1 MAVRVVEGTLR
12 QLGLLTPGSATAAVG
27 CGYRCFW
34 GQFTVRYD
42 NETQEMEKLLFKKS
56 ALKIENHFTSLLH
69 SYYNFKG
76 ALIFF
81 KLFSSKPAPFNL
93 NLGVKTLKIN
103 NSLNFYWILM
113 KNG

>member
-1 MAVRVVEGTLR
+1 MAVRVVEGMLR
-12 QLGLLTPGSATAAVG
+12 QLGLLSPGSATAVVG
-27 CGYRCFW
+27 CGCRCFW

-81 KLFSSKPAPFNL
+81 
-93 NLGVKTLKIN
+93 
-103 NSLNFYWILM
+103 
-113 KNG
+113 